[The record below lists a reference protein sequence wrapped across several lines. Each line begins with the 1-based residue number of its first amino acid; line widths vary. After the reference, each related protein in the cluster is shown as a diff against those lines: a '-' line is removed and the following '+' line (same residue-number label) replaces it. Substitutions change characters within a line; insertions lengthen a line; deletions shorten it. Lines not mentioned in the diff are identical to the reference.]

1 MKMCSN
7 CNLFFWSV
15 LVIIIITIILTAC
28 VFLIHNQNVLLRTE
42 GWFLILFGCLL
53 QNLSVEDN
61 APKALTPLPLNELAP
76 PPSQDE
82 LFGELSINQSF
93 IVP

>member
-1 MKMCSN
+1 MRLISGGRVTNSIWEKAI
-7 CNLFFWSV
+7 V
-15 LVIIIITIILTAC
+15 K
-28 VFLIHNQNVLLRTE
+28 VFIKADCT
-42 GWFLILFGCLL
+42 GWFLILLGCLL

-61 APKALTPLPLNELAP
+61 PPKAPTPLPLNELAP